1 MTATYIH
8 SRKKMRKTKLVLR
21 SLAVFYFI
29 LVGLAVAYVWAMTQ
43 NRFISTASFKISRQ
57 DSAGVEAGL
66 AQLVIPG
73 ISDSSMTDSL
83 VAIGFIDSSDL
94 LLDIESKY
102 SLVSHYSAP
111 SRDFIFR
118 MESDATLEDRL
129 EYYRSRIKAH
139 FDKETGL
146 TNVTVDT
153 FDPKLSQQIAVDL
166 LKRSEDFVNH
176 LNQEIARQRLDFIHG
191 EVDRA
196 VKTVDDINAEILE
209 LQNKHNVISPG
220 ETITENMR
228 LIHELRMERL
238 RMVAEADSLERDS
251 PNSPRSEN
259 LHSRIR
265 SLNELIDIEAAKL
278 SGPEQNRLNQVLSQF
293 KQLELKLE
301 FALKLRTGT
310 ESLLEKSRVETLA
323 RSRFFSVVQRPF
335 LPEDIAIPQ
344 RPYTTATIIVLGI
357 LLFLILRALILSMIE
372 RAP

>member
-21 SLAVFYFI
+21 TLAIFYFI
-29 LVGLAVAYVWAMTQ
+29 LVALAVTYLWTMTQ
-43 NRFISTASFKISRQ
+43 DRFISTASFKISRQ
-57 DSAGVEAGL
+57 DSSGVEAGL

-94 LLDIESKY
+94 LLDLESRF
-102 SLVSHYSAP
+102 SLISHYSAP
-111 SRDFIFR
+111 SRDFLFR
-118 MESDATLEDRL
+118 LAPNAPLEERL

-139 FDKETGL
+139 FNKETGL

-153 FDPKLSQQIAVDL
+153 FDPKLSQKIAIDL
-166 LKRSEDFVNH
+166 LKRSEDFINH
-176 LNQEIARQRLDFIHG
+176 LNQDIARQRLDFING
-191 EVDRA
+191 EVTRA
-196 VKTVDDINAEILE
+196 AKSVENINSEMLT
-209 LQNKHNVISPG
+209 LQNKHNLISPDA
-220 ETITENMR
+220 TITENLR
-228 LIHELRMERL
+228 LVHELRVERL
-238 RMVAEADSLERDS
+238 RMIAEADSLERDS
-251 PNSPRSEN
+251 PDSPRSES

-265 SLNELIDIEAAKL
+265 SLNELIDIESAKL
-278 SGPEQNRLNQVLSQF
+278 SGPEQDRLNQILVQF
-293 KQLELKLE
+293 KQLELRLE
-301 FALKLRTGT
+301 FALKLRTGI

-335 LPEDIAIPQ
+335 LPEEVGTPQ